1 MKRILNI
8 IISSHYFSIV
18 ISLMFFIL
26 SSIEFIYIKNNLNNS
41 FDNNECIEE
50 KEDLLV
56 EKTNIN
62 ETFDI
67 ETKDIYVD
75 IKGEVKKPG
84 VYKIEENSRVSD
96 LILLSGGITKNANT
110 RFVNLSKVLKDGD
123 VIVIYS
129 NNEIKNATKTKTIT
143 NTVYVDTPCI
153 CEEVKNDA
161 CLVENLKIED
171 PVIETKNETIIE
183 EDNNKI
189 NINIATKEE
198 LMSLS
203 GIGESKAKS
212 IIDYRDK
219 NGAFKDIKDIVNV
232 NGISETIYSKIKDNI
247 TI

>member
-26 SSIEFIYIKNNLNNS
+26 SSLEFIYIKNNFNNN

-50 KEDLLV
+50 QADILV
-56 EKTNIN
+56 EKTVN

-67 ETKDIYVD
+67 ERKDIYVD
-75 IKGEVKKPG
+75 IKGEVKNPG
-84 VYKIEENSRVSD
+84 VYKIQENSRVSD

-171 PVIETKNETIIE
+171 PVVETKNETIIE

-189 NINIATKEE
+189 NINTATKEE

-203 GIGESKAKS
+203 GIGESKAKA

-219 NGAFKDIKDIVNV
+219 NGVFKDIKDIVNV